1 MRQAQ
6 RDEAARRQR
15 AKDRRNLLIVVS
27 SIAAIGLAILL
38 VALYLNANAPH
49 HLTFQA
55 VAHPENVGQAVPD
68 EGRTHVPTGTQ
79 VTYRH
84 QPPTSGSHYSQ
95 AGVAPVAWQTIDTL
109 QPEVWVHNLEHG
121 GIVILYNCPSGCDD
135 LQAKLK
141 TYVNDLAPADPRFGE
156 YKIVMSPYSEGMG
169 SHTVAVLAW
178 DYIEFLD
185 GYDQAKVTQFYEAH
199 VDQGPE
205 QIA

>member
-49 HLTFQA
+49 HQTFQA
-55 VAHPENVGQAVPD
+55 VAHPDSVGQAVPD
-68 EGRTHVPTGTQ
+68 EGRAHVPTGTQ
-79 VTYRH
+79 VTYTH
-84 QPPTSGSHYSQ
+84 QPPTSGSHYSET
-95 AGVAPVAWQTIDTL
+95 GVAPVAWQTIGTL

-141 TYVNDLAPADPRFGE
+141 AYVDDLVPAEPRFGE
-156 YKIVMSPYSEGMG
+156 YKIIMSPYSEGMG
-169 SHTVAVLAW
+169 SHTVALLAW
-178 DYIEFLD
+178 HYIELLD
-185 GYDQAKVTQFYEAH
+185 GYDQAKITQFYEAH